1 MQKTPKNFRGTKIVF
16 AKAIWRRRASGLWWS
31 APHSCFTHRSAL
43 FRKTVDG
50 SST

>member
-1 MQKTPKNFRGTKIVF
+1 MQKTLKNLGGTKIMF
-16 AKAIWRRRASGLWWS
+16 ARAIWRRRASGISWS

-43 FRKTVDG
+43 FRNTVDG